1 MLRSPDND
9 GDGLYENSLS
19 CYWTIIAD
27 EDHVVEFS
35 IYELDLQPDC
45 MDFIFLRVSSKT
57 EQNKNTKNERKG
69 ERYVPPVLHLTQ
81 I

>member
-9 GDGLYENSLS
+9 GDGLYENSLI

-45 MDFIFLRVSSKT
+45 MEFIFLRVSNKKKT
-57 EQNKNTKNERKG
+57 TKKTKKKREKM
-69 ERYVPPVLHLTQ
+69 
-81 I
+81 